1 MQPMATAAVQA
12 RDEGSGVFGF
22 VTALVTLYFTAAMM
36 TQFNEALAVYVGPSM
51 AVIIGTIMVL
61 MFQSKRNVAAFE
73 SGGSY
78 TTFERSVVA
87 RAATGERIEVPDSTT
102 ESRFGLRS
110 MMMVYL
116 IYVMLIGSAEL
127 LGVGLLL

>member
-51 AVIIGTIMVL
+51 AVIIGTITHA
-61 MFQSKRNVAAFE
+61 VAYGTVA
-73 SGGSY
+73 S
-78 TTFERSVVA
+78 RSRAPARRRPARRGA
-87 RAATGERIEVPDSTT
+87 RAPPT
-102 ESRFGLRS
+102 
-110 MMMVYL
+110 
-116 IYVMLIGSAEL
+116 
-127 LGVGLLL
+127 